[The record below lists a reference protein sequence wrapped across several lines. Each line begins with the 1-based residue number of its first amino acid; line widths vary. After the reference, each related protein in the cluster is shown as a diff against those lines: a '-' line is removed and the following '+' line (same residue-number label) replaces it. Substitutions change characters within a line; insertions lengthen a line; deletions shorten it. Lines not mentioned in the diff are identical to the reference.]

1 MRSVLAAAALLAVVL
16 TIYLPGIGHGFI
28 RDDFR
33 WIRESRSG
41 SLSEL
46 AALFTSNVGFYRPLV
61 SVSFAADH
69 AAWGL
74 EPFGYGLT
82 NLTLLIASAA
92 LLVALARRL
101 GLPVAA
107 AVVAA
112 GVFALNFHGVNMALL
127 WLSGRTSLLAL
138 LAALLAAHAMLR
150 GHGIA
155 AGILCLGALLSKEEV
170 LALPAVLT
178 VFAWKTGGQPL
189 RTWPMWLA
197 LVIYLALRS
206 TSGAFTPATAP
217 DFYRLSLA
225 PALLVRNVA
234 EYADRAGTLSAAASV
249 VMLLLVARA
258 PQRDSPDGG
267 AGRRWFSGEERHA
280 LMFAALWIPAMY
292 ALTVLL
298 PIRSSLYALVPS
310 AGCALVA
317 GACASR
323 ALRASPVR
331 FARAAAALLAVAA
344 ALVPVYWDRNERW
357 VAPADLSRHVMES
370 IQATTSSF
378 PAGGR
383 VVLVDQREAG
393 VGLDEAFSQLFPD
406 ALALYAGD
414 AWIGQ
419 VVQPGT
425 ALPVDEQ
432 TTIAYELRDGTLEP
446 LSVRRQ

>member
-1 MRSVLAAAALLAVVL
+1 
-16 TIYLPGIGHGFI
+16 
-28 RDDFR
+28 
-33 WIRESRSG
+33 
-41 SLSEL
+41 
-46 AALFTSNVGFYRPLV
+46 
-61 SVSFAADH
+61 
-69 AAWGL
+69 
-74 EPFGYGLT
+74 
-82 NLTLLIASAA
+82 
-92 LLVALARRL
+92 
-101 GLPVAA
+101 
-107 AVVAA
+107 
-112 GVFALNFHGVNMALL
+112 
-127 WLSGRTSLLAL
+127 
-138 LAALLAAHAMLR
+138 
-150 GHGIA
+150 
-155 AGILCLGALLSKEEV
+155 
-170 LALPAVLT
+170 
-178 VFAWKTGGQPL
+178 
-189 RTWPMWLA
+189 
-197 LVIYLALRS
+197 
-206 TSGAFTPATAP
+206 
-217 DFYRLSLA
+217 
-225 PALLVRNVA
+225 
-234 EYADRAGTLSAAASV
+234 
-249 VMLLLVARA
+249 
-258 PQRDSPDGG
+258 
-267 AGRRWFSGEERHA
+267 
-280 LMFAALWIPAMY
+280 MY
-292 ALTVLL
+292 ALTVFL

-323 ALRASPVR
+323 ALRADPVR
-331 FARAAAALLAVAA
+331 FARAAAVLLAVAA